1 MSGGERGEKAAREKI
16 TRKESNI
23 FSYKNKFQAV
33 SSIQGEI
40 EWLNQDRKQVRPF
53 RSFLEMITLI
63 SDALETIG
71 YPDSEYSLRKWQ
83 ENDEKLNDPII

>member
-1 MSGGERGEKAAREKI
+1 MKKLPEKKLPEKNPTYFLI
-16 TRKESNI
+16 KINFRQS
-23 FSYKNKFQAV
+23 A
-33 SSIQGEI
+33 SIQGEI